1 LQTGRLASA
10 RADTHLPDPLPA
22 RLAYSRTGSVDP
34 FVLNQDGD
42 GRAAIDR
49 RRVGPFDAVRVTYHR
64 HAATETLKTV
74 AEGDCFIALQ
84 IAGSSV
90 IGHGA
95 HEHAVEAS
103 DVVLVDSSRPLRI
116 RRSGRLVVI
125 AVRVPAATMDGH
137 LPDWRKRS
145 CMPLDRGMAAL
156 IGALVRTAFEQ
167 VASGTGSRSAVA
179 SAILDLVAASDDE
192 PDEVEPA
199 PVPPIVR
206 TIQTYLLG
214 RLGDAELTPL
224 QIARHHGLSERQLH
238 RAFHAGGISLCRWLR
253 QTRLDRCA
261 AELADPAMSHRSIT
275 RIAFDCG
282 FNDAAHFSRIF
293 RAEFDCAPREYRAAA
308 VAAARKS

>member
-1 LQTGRLASA
+1 
-10 RADTHLPDPLPA
+10 LPDPLPA
-22 RLAYSRTGSVDP
+22 RLAYSRTGSLDP

-64 HAATETLKTV
+64 HAATETLAAV
-74 AEGDCFIALQ
+74 PAGDCFITVQ

-95 HEHAVEAS
+95 HEHAVHAS

-116 RRSGRLVVI
+116 RRSGRVVVVT
-125 AVRVPAATMDGH
+125 VRVPAGTMDEH
-137 LPDWRKRS
+137 LPDWRDRS
-145 CMPLDRGMAAL
+145 CKPLDRSMAAMV
-156 IGALVRTAFEQ
+156 GALVRTAFEQ
-167 VASGTGSRSAVA
+167 MTSGTRSRSAIA
-179 SAILDLVAASDDE
+179 AAILDLLAASDDE
-192 PDEVEPA
+192 PDEVAPA

-214 RLGDAELTPL
+214 RLSNIELTPL

-238 RAFHAGGISLCRWLR
+238 RAFHAAGISLCHWIR

-275 RIAFDCG
+275 SIAFDCG

-308 VAAARKS
+308 LAAAREG